1 MSASRIWWLSGRS
14 SIIGVSGP
22 PGQGFCEVE
31 QGQSLKMNRGAL
43 REVERFAGAEVG
55 AGRYCYPVVDE
66 VEFCGSLIVCC

>member
-1 MSASRIWWLSGRS
+1 MPRGFGGFLEALLLLVLPDRL
-14 SIIGVSGP
+14 VKV
-22 PGQGFCEVE
+22 FCEVE

-43 REVERFAGAEVG
+43 REVERFAGTEVG